1 MTSPVPAS
9 VRWRP
14 QVGWAALAAASALL
28 APLAPL
34 VLWAVAD
41 RWAFPAVLP
50 QRWGVRGFSE
60 ALTAPTGAAVGR
72 SVAVGAAVAVCASV
86 LGAAAGRVVGWNL
99 IRHRG
104 LTVALLMTPVAVPP
118 VAVGMG
124 LDTVV
129 LRSGIPQTGAVI
141 VILTVF
147 ALPYTVFTVG
157 SRYAHLDPALEEQAR
172 LLGATPAQAYTRVTV
187 PSLAAALA
195 AAAFMSFLVGWTD
208 YTVTLL
214 VGGGQ
219 LVTLP
224 MLIGA
229 AASYVGN
236 EPVVAA
242 LSLLSVLPPL
252 MLLALAAQVVRAL
265 NPPTSQ
271 PATKSRPAAGGP
283 TP

>member
-1 MTSPVPAS
+1 MTSQVRATA
-9 VRWRP
+9 RWRP
-14 QVGWAALAAASALL
+14 QVGWAALAAVTVLL

-60 ALTAPTGAAVGR
+60 VLTAPTGAAVGR
-72 SVAVGAAVAVCASV
+72 SAAVGAAVAVCATV

-99 IRHRG
+99 IRRRG
-104 LTVALLMTPVAVPP
+104 LTVALLMTPVGVPP

-195 AAAFMSFLVGWTD
+195 AAAFLSFLVGWTD

-224 MLIGA
+224 MLVGA
-229 AASYVGN
+229 AASNVGN

-242 LSLLSVLPPL
+242 LSMLSVLPPL
-252 MLLALAAQVVRAL
+252 VLLVLAAQVVRAL
-265 NPPTSQ
+265 DAPTAR
-271 PATKSRPAAGGP
+271 PATKSRPAAGGS